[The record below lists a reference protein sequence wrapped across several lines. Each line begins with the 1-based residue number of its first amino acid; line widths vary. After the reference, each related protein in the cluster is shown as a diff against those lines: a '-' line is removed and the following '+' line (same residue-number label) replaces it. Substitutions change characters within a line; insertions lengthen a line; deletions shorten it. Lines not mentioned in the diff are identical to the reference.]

1 MSRAW
6 PTPKDPDERLDY
18 TLDWRRELEKH
29 NDNIFES
36 YWDFEG
42 DNDGQLVIDSNGV
55 SGYKTYVWLTGGTH
69 RFRYTLRNRLY
80 TTDGRI
86 YERTVSLT
94 IQDGK

>member
-29 NDNIFES
+29 DDSIFES

-42 DNDGQLVIDSNGV
+42 DNDGELVIESNGV
-55 SGYKTYVWLTGGTH
+55 SGYKTYVWLIGGTD
-69 RFRYTLRNRLY
+69 RQRYTLKNRLI